1 MSAML
6 PPQPGGVSSP
16 TGRGGGGASNRIKVY
31 IPAATTRTDEHGKP
45 YTTFLMEV
53 HADVPVT
60 PTSGE
65 STGAG
70 SATSPPPQFES
81 KDWVVERRYSE
92 FNRFHAAVKR
102 RLPQLAVLPF
112 PSKTYFFQMSEA
124 TIRHRQATFQ
134 RYVDILLSLR
144 PIPSELFYFIEYSK
158 YSQDFSGVGG
168 GGGQGG
174 LGLFGSPFGSSS
186 SSSSDPAN
194 NALTQ
199 LVRARGPGKGVGLS
213 DFNLIKVIGQGSF
226 GKVFLV
232 KPNWRVG
239 AASSSSSSSAKQQ
252 QAVYA
257 MKVRVG
263 VCKVVKKADVKRRN
277 QTEHTMAER
286 RIMALIR
293 HPFVVPLLFAFQT
306 HEKLYMVTE
315 YCPGGELFFH
325 LKRLKRFKEKDA
337 RFYVAEVAC
346 ALSHIHACEVI
357 YRDLKPENIL
367 LDAQGHVKLTDFGL
381 SKDRIFDGHQQT
393 QASRATLGGGSAR
406 ARVGSNGSSEKAQR
420 SHSLD
425 GSTANILLNTTRTF
439 CGTPEYL
446 APEMILNRKR
456 QTGYSQ
462 AIDWWSL
469 GIVAFEMLTGWPP
482 FFDRNFNVMCEK
494 ILRKPVKLP
503 AKIKVSDA
511 CDAFVCRGLL
521 VRDPNQ
527 RLGST
532 NQGFNAI
539 EKHAF
544 YHDMDWQALRGRCVN
559 PPFVPNRGR
568 GSEDDTKNIDKE
580 FLKMSAQE
588 TPTNAPS
595 VLSQEARS
603 ASADGSVS
611 GSMSRG
617 GSESS
622 APPFG
627 SGADGALFD
636 HFEGF
641 SFVDP
646 TLG

>member
-199 LVRARGPGKGVGLS
+199 LIGARGPGKGVGLS

-239 AASSSSSSSAKQQ
+239 AASSPSPPSSSSSAKQQ

-257 MKVRVG
+257 M
-263 VCKVVKKADVKRRN
+263 KVVKKADVKRRN

>member
-1 MSAML
+1 
-6 PPQPGGVSSP
+6 
-16 TGRGGGGASNRIKVY
+16 
-31 IPAATTRTDEHGKP
+31 
-45 YTTFLMEV
+45 MEV

-393 QASRATLGGGSAR
+393 QASRATFGGGSAR